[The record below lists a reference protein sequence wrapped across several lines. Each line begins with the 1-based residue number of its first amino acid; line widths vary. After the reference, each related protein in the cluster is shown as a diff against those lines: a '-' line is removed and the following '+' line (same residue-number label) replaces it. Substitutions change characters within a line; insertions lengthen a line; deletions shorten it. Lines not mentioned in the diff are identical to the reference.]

1 MESGTHGLK
10 FFTRA
15 LNSEGQKGYK
25 TVVNILSHLQVVP
38 EDAANESIDFQN
50 IPDKWDGEDKNLN
63 DEEGRTEKTDLMN
76 NEEFLNTL
84 SKNHLE

>member
-1 MESGTHGLK
+1 MESSTHGLK
-10 FFTRA
+10 FLTRA

-25 TVVNILSHLQVVP
+25 TVVNIIFHLQVVP

-63 DEEGRTEKTDLMN
+63 DEEGRTKTDLMN

-84 SKNHLE
+84 LKNHLE